1 MVTVHVFFDKGGFFS
16 DKAISFIENIEP
28 KKHYY
33 YFQSNGYQTNKEINI
48 LNNRSSLIE
57 LLKKNK
63 IQKVVFHSL
72 HYFQL
77 PLVKELKK
85 TNNKIII
92 AWVFWSFEY
101 YQLPFNLKKLYANN
115 NQKYFYRKLISILF
129 ENANYIKNRVISSP
143 FYLLKRKYSNNL
155 KLVDEFY
162 SFVEDDYNRIF
173 KDIQIQ
179 YSYLPYLD
187 INDLEVSSENEVEK
201 NKIMIGH
208 SGSPLLNHVEVCD
221 LIQRYDI
228 QSECLF
234 SLSYGNKKYIHELK
248 HNLNSNFSFNFK
260 ILEKRLPLIEYYK
273 TLNSVSIFFLNAYCQ
288 QGLGNVVYFLNNG
301 TAIYLSEKSTT
312 FHFLKKKGFIVFSI
326 ENIKSKNDIRIL
338 YPTEVESNKKLL
350 YEMLNV
356 DFVISKWKS
365 LLS

>member
-129 ENANYIKNRVISSP
+129 ENANYIKNRVLSSP
-143 FYLLKRKYSNNL
+143 FYLLKRKYSNNMSTFL
-155 KLVDEFY
+155 EFFPSLFLNLFKIIFY
-162 SFVEDDYNRIF
+162 FLIFQFKKSFLNYMR
-173 KDIQIQ
+173 
-179 YSYLPYLD
+179 L
-187 INDLEVSSENEVEK
+187 
-201 NKIMIGH
+201 
-208 SGSPLLNHVEVCD
+208 SGTFNA
-221 LIQRYDI
+221 LI
-228 QSECLF
+228 
-234 SLSYGNKKYIHELK
+234 GNKSWYRP
-248 HNLNSNFSFNFK
+248 N
-260 ILEKRLPLIEYYK
+260 YK
-273 TLNSVSIFFLNAYCQ
+273 
-288 QGLGNVVYFLNNG
+288 
-301 TAIYLSEKSTT
+301 
-312 FHFLKKKGFIVFSI
+312 
-326 ENIKSKNDIRIL
+326 
-338 YPTEVESNKKLL
+338 
-350 YEMLNV
+350 
-356 DFVISKWKS
+356 
-365 LLS
+365 